1 MIKSKSTRISNKPT
15 WLYCVTTEAAG
26 IDLMLTKTQMVIII
40 VIIIFYY
47 LSIYIVKK
55 FTYYLSKLNSLIVKL
70 MVGITGLMLHTNNF

>member
-1 MIKSKSTRISNKPT
+1 
-15 WLYCVTTEAAG
+15 
-26 IDLMLTKTQMVIII
+26 MLTKTQMVIII